1 MSNEKREFKKVGGES
16 SLSFIKASTL
26 AAEGIKGVILEGE
39 YIGAIKN
46 NFDENKS
53 DYKFQKE
60 DGSIVIVNSTG
71 SLAHQM
77 AKVEVGSFVRLEYD
91 GKKKLTKGKMAG
103 KEAHMFTV
111 LVA

>member
-1 MSNEKREFKKVGGES
+1 MSEKREFKKVGAEN

-26 AAEGIKGVILEGE
+26 AEEGVKGVVLEGE

-53 DYKFQKE
+53 DYKFKKD

-77 AKVEVGSFVRLEYD
+77 AKVEVGSYVRLEYD
-91 GKKKLTKGKMAG
+91 GKKTLTSGKMKGKM
-103 KEAHMFTV
+103 AHMFTV